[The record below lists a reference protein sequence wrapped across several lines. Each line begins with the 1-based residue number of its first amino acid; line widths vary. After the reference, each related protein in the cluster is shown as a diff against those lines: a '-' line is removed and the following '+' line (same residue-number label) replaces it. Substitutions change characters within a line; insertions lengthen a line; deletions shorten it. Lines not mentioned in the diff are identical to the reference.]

1 MAIDSPYRLPGQ
13 AYLQAIDDESRRFV
27 KALAEAD
34 PDGVVPSCP
43 GWSAADLLFHLAEVQ
58 WFWGQLV
65 RRRAPDPSVVTE
77 LDFPRPGS
85 YADLLDLARR
95 CSAELVSALAAADES
110 EPTWTW
116 LDSDRTTGFIRR
128 RQAHEALIHRVDAE
142 LAAGLSAAPLDS
154 ALATDGVDEALQIMF
169 GGIPEWASYTRTH
182 GPVLVRTT
190 DTDARWLTDVG
201 TQSGVEPESGKQQ
214 VDMPTLAIRDD
225 DASPVAHV
233 SADAATLDRW
243 LWGRAPISAV
253 QTSGDQQALS
263 AMTAVT
269 ATGID

>member
-1 MAIDSPYRLPGQ
+1 MAFDTPYRLPGQ
-13 AYLQAIDDESRRFV
+13 AYLQAIDDESRRFIA
-27 KALAEAD
+27 ALAEAD
-34 PDGVVPSCP
+34 ADAGVPSCP
-43 GWSAADLLFHLAEVQ
+43 DWSAADLLFHLAEVQ

-65 RRRAPDPSVVTE
+65 RRRAADPSALAA
-77 LDFPRPGS
+77 LDFPRPGT
-85 YADLLDLARR
+85 YAELLDLARR
-95 CSAELVSALAAADES
+95 CSAELVEVLAAAEED

-116 LDSDRTTGFIRR
+116 LASDRTTGFIRR

-142 LAAGLSAAPLDS
+142 LAAGVSPAPLDS

-182 GPVLVRTT
+182 GPVLVRAT
-190 DTDARWLTDVG
+190 DTGAQWLTDIG
-201 TQSGVEPESGKQQ
+201 TQSGVEPESGEQQ
-214 VDMPTLAIRDD
+214 VDVPTLAFRDD

-243 LWGRAPISAV
+243 LWGRAPVSAV
-253 QTSGDQQALS
+253 HSSGDEQTLS
-263 AMTAVT
+263 AMTAVI